1 MKEFLCLIDVDTSG
15 PRYDVT
21 PLFADPEGFAT
32 LVADICSRFPPEGY
46 DLVAGIDALGFVL
59 GAAIALRASR
69 GFLAVR
75 KGGKLPVE
83 TESLDF
89 VDYSGT
95 KKSLE
100 IRTDIL
106 TTGTRVLLV
115 DEWVETGAQVWT
127 AVRLIESQEGV
138 IAGIGSIKFDD
149 SETIR
154 ALKDK
159 YDCYQV
165 WE

>member
-1 MKEFLCLIDVDTSG
+1 MKEFLRLIDVDTSG
-15 PRYDVT
+15 SRNDVT
-21 PLFADPEGFAT
+21 PLFADAKGFAA
-32 LVADICSRFPPEGY
+32 LVANIYSHFPREGY
-46 DLVAGIDALGFVL
+46 DLVAGIDALGFVM
-59 GAAIALRASR
+59 GAAIALRAER
-69 GFLAVR
+69 GFFAVR

-89 VDYSGT
+89 VDYTG
-95 KKSLE
+95 KQKSLE

-106 TTGTRVLLV
+106 TPGTRVLLV

-138 IAGIGSIKFDD
+138 IAGIGSINFDE
-149 SETIR
+149 SKTIQ
-154 ALKDK
+154 ALKER

-165 WE
+165 WD